1 MYKPQP
7 SEIHNAI
14 QWSHRLSMYLKLQDW
29 NIETLETI
37 DERINQ
43 GKLVRWLLFQLKVVS
58 WYRDWL
64 LYPQ

>member
-1 MYKPQP
+1 
-7 SEIHNAI
+7 
-14 QWSHRLSMYLKLQDW
+14 MYLKLQDW